1 MMLSRLSDWALSLLA
16 FSVCAFLWRQISG
29 AVKTSDLVRRVLS
42 CATLL
47 LAFSPLMWLQG
58 RDLPQTVAPAS
69 SASADAL
76 RFLPTVER
84 ELDALCAPVIRRYT
98 DAPYSFDADAHI
110 TDDGGIDITVVSV
123 SFDETVED
131 ADALTGELIDLLGP
145 AVTVIFPSPTGQ
157 AEAGA

>member
-1 MMLSRLSDWALSLLA
+1 MLTRLSDWALSLLA
-16 FSVCAFLWRQISG
+16 FSVCAFLWRHLSG
-29 AVKTSDLVRRVLS
+29 SLKTSDLVRRALACV
-42 CATLL
+42 TLL
-47 LAFSPLMWLQG
+47 LAFSPLLWLQG
-58 RDLPQTVAPAS
+58 RDLPQVDVPTA

-145 AVTVIFPSPTGQ
+145 AVTVIFPLPTGA